1 MNLEELTQ
9 EDLDMLVKMGEQRGA
24 LAAIL
29 TNVMNAEATSDDAL
43 LIKRHI
49 MMSMTIALALG
60 AVVKDNIDKILLQS
74 MKDHCEEQISIND
87 LLNEI

>member
-1 MNLEELTQ
+1 MNLAELTQ
-9 EDLDMLVKMGEQRGA
+9 EDLDLLIKMGEQRGA

-60 AVVKDNIDKILLQS
+60 AVVKDNIDKTLLQS